1 LSTFKIGAVMIVGAG
16 IGGIQAALDLA
27 ELGFKVYV
35 VDKAPGI
42 GGIMAQ
48 LDKTFPTNDCSM
60 CILAPKM
67 VEVGRNPNIQL
78 LSYTEIEE
86 LEGEAGNF
94 QVTIRKKARFVDE
107 SKCKNCGTCAS
118 VCPVRVPD
126 EFNENLTVRSSVHIP
141 FPQAVPAIFLV
152 DPNACLY
159 QQYGIC
165 RLCEKVCEA
174 SAINFDQQDELITVN
189 VGAIILSTGVE
200 TFDPSVL
207 PQYGYNEFQNV
218 ITSSEFERILNASG
232 PFGGHVVRPSD
243 HRSPKKVLWTLC
255 VGSRNRKLG
264 NNYCSGVCCMYS
276 IKEAVIAK
284 EHDPNIDGYIFYMDI
299 RAVGKGFDE
308 YYQRAKTSG
317 VNFVKARI
325 SNIEEDPITQNLIVN
340 YENTETGE
348 ILSEEFDLVVLSIG
362 FQPSE
367 STLELVQKLGIQVNT
382 YNYVQTNVFRPLET
396 SKPGIYVCGTL
407 SAPKDIPETVAEA
420 SAAAA
425 KASSLLQSERFS
437 LITEKKFP
445 SEMSV
450 AGQEAR
456 IGAFICHCGI
466 NIGAVVN
473 VSEVVEFAKTL
484 PNVVY
489 AEDNLY
495 TCSQDSQE
503 RIKQIIKEQQLNRV
517 VIASCSP
524 RTHEPLFQNTIREA
538 GLNPYLFELVN
549 IREQCSWVHMF
560 EPEGATEKAKQ
571 LVAMTVAKARL
582 FKPVKE
588 LTIKIKQTGLVIGG
602 GIAGMTAA
610 LELANQ
616 GFNVYLIEKEGE
628 LGGLVRKIHYT
639 LENEDPQRFLRDLIS
654 KVDATDKITVLLN
667 TKIESITGYM
677 GNFTIATQGGESS
690 REIEVG
696 IIVVATGGTEYKP
709 TEYLYGQ
716 DERVLTQQ
724 DLEGKIAANV
734 VDANSLVM
742 IQCVGSR
749 TPERPYCSKIC
760 CATAV
765 KNALKLKELNPKVEI
780 TILHKD
786 IRTYG
791 FKEEYYE
798 KARELG
804 VNFIRFNEAKPPKVQ
819 TLDGKLQVTLSEPG
833 RKEGLVLTPDL
844 LVLSAAVLPAENAEL
859 AQMLKVPREQ
869 NGFFLEAHVKLRPL
883 DFATEGIFL
892 CGVAQWPKFIN
903 ESIAQAKGAAARA
916 AIILSRDSIKVPG
929 VTASV
934 NEELCIGC
942 GSCQELCPYNAIE
955 MRFVKIR
962 LERTT
967 IPTYQAYILEA
978 LCKGCGTC
986 ASACPVQAITM
997 PHFTNTQIMEMV
1009 KTLTKEVKQ

>member
-1 LSTFKIGAVMIVGAG
+1 MSVFKIGAVMVVGAG

-27 ELGFKVYV
+27 DLGFKVYV
-35 VDKAPGI
+35 LDKSPAI

-78 LSYTEIEE
+78 ISYAEIEQ

-94 QVTIRKKARFVDE
+94 QVTIRKKARYIDE
-107 SKCKNCGTCAS
+107 AKCKNCGTCAS

-126 EFNENLTVRSSVHIP
+126 EFNENLTVRTSAHIP
-141 FPQAVPAIFLV
+141 FPQAVPAIFLL
-152 DPNACLY
+152 DPEACLY
-159 QQYGIC
+159 QRYGIC
-165 RLCEKVCEA
+165 RLCEKACEVN
-174 SAINFDQQDELITVN
+174 AINFDQKDELITLN
-189 VGAIILSTGVE
+189 VGAIILATGVD

-207 PQYGYNEFQNV
+207 PQYGYNKFQNV
-218 ITSSEFERILNASG
+218 ITSTEFERILNASG

-243 HRSPKKVLWTLC
+243 RLPPNKVLWILC

-308 YYQRAKTSG
+308 YYQRAKVSG
-317 VNFVKARI
+317 INFVKARI
-325 SNIEEDPITQNLIVN
+325 AKIEEDPISQNLIVD
-340 YENTETGE
+340 YENTESGE

-367 STLELVQKLGIQVNT
+367 STTKLVQNLGIDLNK
-382 YNYVQTNVFRPLET
+382 YNFASTHLFNPLET
-396 SKPGIYVCGTL
+396 SKPGVYVCGTL

-420 SAAAA
+420 SGTAGMV
-425 KASSLLQSERFS
+425 SSLLQSERFS
-437 LITEKKFP
+437 LITEKKYP
-445 SEMSV
+445 LEVSV
-450 AGQEAR
+450 EGQEPR

-473 VSEVVEFAKTL
+473 VPEVVEYAKTL

-489 AEDNLY
+489 AEANLY

-503 RIKQIIKEQQLNRV
+503 RIKQIIQDHQLNRV
-517 VIASCSP
+517 VIASCTP

-538 GLNPYLFELVN
+538 GLNRYLFELVN

-560 EPEGATEKAKQ
+560 EPEGATEKAKE
-571 LVAMTVAKARL
+571 LVAMTVAKAQL
-582 FKPVKE
+582 FKPVRE
-588 LTIKIKQTGLVIGG
+588 LSIQIKQSGLVIGG

-616 GFNVYLIEKEGE
+616 GFDVFLIEKEKE

-639 LENEDPQRFLRDLIS
+639 LENEDPQQFLKDLIR
-654 KVDATDKITVLLN
+654 KVEATDKVTALVDTNIRD
-667 TKIESITGYM
+667 ITGYV
-677 GNFTIATQGGESS
+677 GNFRVTTERGTTT
-690 REIEVG
+690 RELEVG
-696 IIVVATGGTEYKP
+696 TIVVATGGKEYKP
-709 TEYLYGQ
+709 SEYLYGQ

-724 DLEGKIAANV
+724 DLEGKITAGTIH
-734 VDANSLVM
+734 ANSIVM

-749 TPERPYCSKIC
+749 TEDRPYCSKIC
-760 CATAV
+760 CTTAV
-765 KNALKLKELNPKVEI
+765 KNALKLKELDPATEI

-791 FKEEYYE
+791 FKEDYYE
-798 KARELG
+798 KAREAG
-804 VNFIRFNEAKPPKVQ
+804 VRFIRFDQTKPPTVNTQ
-819 TLDGKLQVTLSEPG
+819 DQELQVSLYDPASQETLAII
-833 RKEGLVLTPDL
+833 PDL
-844 LVLSAAVLPAENAEL
+844 LVLSAAFLPAENAEL

-892 CGVAQWPKFIN
+892 CGAAQWPKFMN

-916 AIILSRDSIKVPG
+916 AIILSKDSIKVPG

-934 NEELCIGC
+934 NEERCIGC
-942 GSCQELCPYNAIE
+942 GACQELCPYNAIE
-955 MRFVKIR
+955 MQYREKR
-962 LERTT
+962 LEKAI
-967 IPTYQAYILEA
+967 IPTYQAYVLEA